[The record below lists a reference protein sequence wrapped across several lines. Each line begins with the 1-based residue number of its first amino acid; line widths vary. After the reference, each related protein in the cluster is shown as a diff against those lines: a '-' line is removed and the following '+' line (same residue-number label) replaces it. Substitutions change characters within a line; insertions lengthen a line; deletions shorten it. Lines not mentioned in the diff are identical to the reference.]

1 MTLKEARKNA
11 HLTQRQAAGLLGVS
25 LRSYIMYETD
35 EARRGSIKYKYMLQ
49 QLEMLSQIDE
59 EHGLL
64 TVEDIRLTCGEQL
77 SAYPIS
83 YCYLFGSYAR
93 GTATENSDV
102 DLLVSG
108 EVKGLRFYG
117 LVDALKNALKKNVD
131 VLTPGQLTQNPELMD
146 NILREGI
153 KVYEKG

>member
-1 MTLKEARKNA
+1 MSDKIYTLDEIKSIANPIARRYNI
-11 HLTQRQAAGLLGVS
+11 AGL
-25 LRSYIMYETD
+25 
-35 EARRGSIKYKYMLQ
+35 
-49 QLEMLSQIDE
+49 
-59 EHGLL
+59 
-64 TVEDIRLTCGEQL
+64 
-77 SAYPIS
+77 
-83 YCYLFGSYAR
+83 YLFGSYAR